1 MMESEIVNL
10 QKMLKDPKQMEAI
23 ASKIVRLAIQNAAEQ
38 KKGLEIK
45 NPMAAQVV
53 KAGEIIPPN
62 LSEKAKAGVGG
73 LAAESWEK
81 TWTDAIVWS
90 RSWEKT
96 GSKVG
101 LVAASRPAVISR
113 VKTPTST
120 FTAEELKVLKD
131 LNINIS

>member
-1 MMESEIVNL
+1 MESEIVTL

-81 TWTDAIVWS
+81 HGPMRLS
-90 RSWEKT
+90 
-96 GSKVG
+96 G
-101 LVAASRPAVISR
+101 LEAGKRLAQKS
-113 VKTPTST
+113 
-120 FTAEELKVLKD
+120 D
-131 LNINIS
+131 

>member
-1 MMESEIVNL
+1 MMESEIVTL
-10 QKMLKDPKQMEAI
+10 QKMFKDPKQLDAI
-23 ASKIVRLAIQNAAEQ
+23 ASKILRLAIQNAAEQ
-38 KKGLEIK
+38 KAGLEIK
-45 NPMAAQVV
+45 NPMAAQMV
-53 KAGEIIPPN
+53 KAGEHIPPN
-62 LSEKAKAGVGG
+62 LSAKAKAGVGDI
-73 LAAESWEK
+73 AAESWEK

-101 LVAASRPAVISR
+101 LVAAPRPAILAR
-113 VKTPTST
+113 AKTPTSA

>member
-1 MMESEIVNL
+1 MMESEIVTL
-10 QKMLKDPKQMEAI
+10 QKMLKDQKQMEAI

-45 NPMAAQVV
+45 NPMATTVV

-62 LSEKAKAGVGG
+62 LSAIVKAGAKG

-101 LVAASRPAVISR
+101 LVTASRIAVISP

-131 LNINIS
+131 LNISIS